1 MYPSPVSFDPD
12 RLAEFGS
19 IYRDHFAKS
28 GGKTKEHNVIQCYK
42 SGFSP
47 EEIVTITGFSA
58 EFIED
63 VATRF
68 AGLCVVE
75 FCRQHHQPIPHCSC
89 YDKTKE
95 DNNQNA
101 HSISRCYSF

>member
-28 GGKTKEHNVIQCYK
+28 DGKTKEHNVIQCYK

-47 EEIVTITGFSA
+47 EEIVTITGYSA

-75 FCRQHHQPIPHCSC
+75 FCRQHHQLIPIVPATTKRKRTTIKTPIPS
-89 YDKTKE
+89 
-95 DNNQNA
+95 A
-101 HSISRCYSF
+101 